1 MKFNIIY
8 LFSIYL
14 FILGFFN
21 YNVFVKADIN
31 NYKLCKNDN
40 EGLCLPTE
48 VCSAKGGIS
57 ISGVCSGD
65 NNIKCCQNLPI
76 PDFIRGIDISFWQN
90 DIDYNKVENTGIE
103 FVIMRAMGS
112 RVDENTG
119 SRIDTQFE
127 NNYSK
132 VMNTKL
138 QKGAYV
144 YSLATS
150 KDEMKKEIDELLDI
164 VNGKSFELPI
174 YIDIEEES
182 QFAMSKEELTEMIIY
197 GCDLIKEKNYNAG
210 IYIGCLKVE
219 EKQVIDVDLFK
230 ERGNEI
236 WCARYHY
243 DPSKH
248 DFSNLATV
256 FQYTNEGTVDG
267 IEGNVDLDVR
277 YNTLNIN
284 ENTNKDNCNC
294 SVNISG
300 NTTSTTENYEPCDC
314 GDDNIDNNNNDSN
327 SNNYGNIFN
336 NNSNTNGS
344 NNTKYFIFLS
354 IFFMI
359 LSAMIW

>member
-1 MKFNIIY
+1 MKFNKMY
-8 LFSIYL
+8 LFSIYFFIIGL
-14 FILGFFN
+14 FNHF
-21 YNVFVKADIN
+21 VFVKANIN
-31 NYKLCKNDN
+31 IYSLCKNDI

-48 VCSAKGGIS
+48 VCSTKGGAY

-65 NNIKCCQNLPI
+65 NDIKCCQNLPT
-76 PDFIRGIDISFWQN
+76 PDFIKGIDISFWQN
-90 DIDYNKVENTGIE
+90 EIDYNKVEEAGIE

-112 RVDENTG
+112 RVDVNTG

-138 QKGAYV
+138 KKGAYV
-144 YSLATS
+144 YSLATN
-150 KDEMKKEIDELLDI
+150 KAEMKKEIDELLEI
-164 VNGKSFELPI
+164 INGKSFELPI

-182 QFAMSKEELTEMIIY
+182 QFVMSKKELTEMIIY
-197 GCDLIKEKNYNAG
+197 GCDLIKEKKYNAG

-219 EKQVIDVDLFK
+219 EKVIDVDLIK

-248 DFSNLATV
+248 DFSDLATV

-277 YNTLNIN
+277 YTLNIN
-284 ENTNKDNCNC
+284 ENANKENCNC
-294 SVNISG
+294 SESFPN
-300 NTTSTTENYEPCDC
+300 NTTTENNEACDC
-314 GDDNIDNNNNDSN
+314 GSDSTNNKNDYNSN
-327 SNNYGNIFN
+327 SNTDNGNISDN
-336 NNSNTNGS
+336 KSNTNRFNS
-344 NNTKYFIFLS
+344 SKYFIFIS
-354 IFFMI
+354 IFFI
-359 LSAMIW
+359 IISALI